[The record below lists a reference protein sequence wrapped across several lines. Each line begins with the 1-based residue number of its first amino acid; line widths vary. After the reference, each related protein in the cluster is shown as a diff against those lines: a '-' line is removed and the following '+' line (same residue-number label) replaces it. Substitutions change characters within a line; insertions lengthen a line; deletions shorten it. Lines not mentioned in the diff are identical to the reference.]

1 MTQEELNELILGKFD
16 DGINTTNNKSIDE
29 NPFENDINNTT
40 SNSYENDNHKI
51 GASRNCSPPLPTNEH
66 KVIYQLDDVTKG
78 LEAKASQVF
87 DQLES
92 ISQNSENVQDDLKI
106 IKNHIKNQKKL
117 FEKLSIQ
124 FPHIKAFRESL
135 ESSND
140 SLKRIIA
147 VEEKTVDTTD
157 CILQAMDIM
166 QYQDI
171 YRQKIERVVNVTR
184 ALSRY
189 LSSIFDTD
197 IEDDKRVSSAAHI
210 EGDTTSDAINDDEIE
225 KLISSLGK
233 KQ

>member
-16 DGINTTNNKSIDE
+16 DGIDNTTNNKTIDE
-29 NPFENDINNTT
+29 NPFV
-40 SNSYENDNHKI
+40 NDNK
-51 GASRNCSPPLPTNEH
+51 ATKDNYKNDNYKVDAAKQWPPPPPINEH
-66 KVIYQLDDVTKG
+66 KVVHQLDDVTKG

-92 ISQNSENVQDDLKI
+92 ISQNSQSAQDDLKI
-106 IKNHIKNQKKL
+106 IKTHIKNQKKL

-124 FPHIKAFRESL
+124 FPHIKAFQESL

-140 SLKRIIA
+140 SLRRIISI
-147 VEEKTVDTTD
+147 EEKTIDSTD

-171 YRQKIERVVNVTR
+171 YRQKIERVVNITR
-184 ALSRY
+184 TLSKY

-197 IEDDKRVSSAAHI
+197 IEDDKRVSSATHI
-210 EGDTTSDAINDDEIE
+210 QGDTTNNVVSSDEIE
-225 KLISSLGK
+225 ELISSLGK